1 MIILIMMVMVVVFP
15 LLVLLVCE
23 VVESFTDSKL
33 SPKDKPSKFTGA
45 KFSNKKA
52 IKMVAM

>member
-15 LLVLLVCE
+15 LLVLVVCE
-23 VVESFTDSKL
+23 VVESFTDGKL

-45 KFSNKKA
+45 TFSRKKVR
-52 IKMVAM
+52 KMVAM